1 MTQTVVENP
10 HVHCANHG
18 NHYIMEHAGHCAHLE
33 ILACSL
39 VALQTTQVPWQL
51 WDKLHYFL
59 QMLKFSKDIFFEE
72 HIFVKG

>member
-1 MTQTVVENP
+1 LTLTVVENP
-10 HVHCANHG
+10 HVHCA
-18 NHYIMEHAGHCAHLE
+18 HLE
-33 ILACSL
+33 ILACSP

-59 QMLKFSKDIFFEE
+59 QMLKFSKDFFFKE